1 MDDCFMAVRRLKEG
15 PPNMSDI
22 MCSDELY
29 SDSTFSDENSIFYS
43 SMKPPYD
50 NEVLSSLDLQL
61 KNKKFYFKPYT
72 NTNRS
77 SDIFVN
83 EISPYDIT
91 NGSIISSYFVSSAAA
106 VA

>member
-1 MDDCFMAVRRLKEG
+1 MAVQRLKEG

-22 MCSDELY
+22 LCDNELY
-29 SDSTFSDENSIFYS
+29 SDSTFSDKDSIFYS
-43 SMKPPYD
+43 SMKPPFE
-50 NEVLSSLDLQL
+50 NEVLASLDLSL
-61 KNKKFYFKPYT
+61 KNKKVHFKPYI
-72 NTNRS
+72 NANRS